1 MYLNLF
7 YPPSSIK
14 SLKKL
19 MSSKQVSILN
29 NATSDWRLLY
39 GFSADELGLSENQL
53 MYGLSQMLKLEFSRL
68 KNYEYLDEKYQEIK
82 MFFSCGALPIFDGD
96 RIIGAYCIDPLRLR
110 SLLLK
115 RYWKNIII
123 TTWSD
128 IVETYYNIKKEIKF
142 TVSNPILLTIFESI
156 IDEAKLF
163 SVKEIMFFKKE
174 NYYEYSFFTNDGK
187 EAVGEVSQ
195 ECSEQLDLFF
205 EEAVEFNFIKVANQ
219 IVNLNFS
226 NNIYKFKLD
235 YAVKNE
241 FIKPKTILH
250 IEDDELFSELVKY
263 SLTKRGFEYLH
274 CKSGYNALKKFVNKS
289 FKPDLII
296 SDYFMP
302 NGSGGFFLKEL
313 KRIFADRNIPIIVLS
328 SADKQSTNLDFADL
342 NISHYLLKSER
353 PEVLVNT
360 VCSLVD

>member
-1 MYLNLF
+1 M
-7 YPPSSIK
+7 
-14 SLKKL
+14 
-19 MSSKQVSILN
+19 
-29 NATSDWRLLY
+29 
-39 GFSADELGLSENQL
+39 
-53 MYGLSQMLKLEFSRL
+53 
-68 KNYEYLDEKYQEIK
+68 
-82 MFFSCGALPIFDGD
+82 
-96 RIIGAYCIDPLRLR
+96 
-110 SLLLK
+110 
-115 RYWKNIII
+115 
-123 TTWSD
+123 
-128 IVETYYNIKKEIKF
+128 
-142 TVSNPILLTIFESI
+142 
-156 IDEAKLF
+156 
-163 SVKEIMFFKKE
+163 
-174 NYYEYSFFTNDGK
+174 
-187 EAVGEVSQ
+187 
-195 ECSEQLDLFF
+195 
-205 EEAVEFNFIKVANQ
+205 
-219 IVNLNFS
+219 
-226 NNIYKFKLD
+226 D